1 MKQKMMKKGIWYA
14 GIGMAAV
21 LAAVLIVVIY
31 RRENQFQPVGSDRDL
46 QVNQVVFSGDDASAY
61 GGDRQQN
68 SEDEIWKKDE
78 EAQDQNRPD
87 RNGQADYLFEENE
100 LARAGADSLLMPEQ
114 NGNEN
119 VPFSDQSL
127 EDLIHG
133 NGSGYVLTADADQ
146 ADWII
151 SGPGVPGLSG
161 GNTTGSSDGENGNTS
176 GNGASAN
183 GNGGNAGETPGRG
196 DAKPTAS
203 PSVTPKPSPSQ
214 RPSDRVPD
222 PEYEKE
228 PPSWSD
234 GHSTSKEYS
243 EDIIKKDTE
252 VMLDPSMV
260 VIQKGFSS
268 AFLYKGQKIDEK
280 IVYYALDTFVRV
292 KDPNSTG
299 EIYYYWDDDDYD
311 QYIRIDAVSFDEG
324 ISWNSDFPVT
334 IPEDLDSKTI
344 QIKASYR
351 FSKNSAKWMQE
362 EVTYEVEPNCIY
374 VLAKKLPEE
383 NPVIRKEDILN
394 SNDSLYFPMY
404 LRDGQIMNLFNLQG
418 EMLAGYRNE
427 DGTLDYVFP
436 GWTEEGEKV
445 EWFYTAETGRHIL
458 EPEDPVPVE
467 DGYTVKWLE
476 NVMWLNSAYDT
487 SWYDGKLCSL
497 QVLTDYSDSS
507 RSVFE
512 RMRSWK
518 SAQIKSRLTVPDY
531 VQAVIIDRDT
541 PHVVDYLEI
550 PESVLYIDINAGLTV
565 NEGYE
570 VDPQNMKYKAT
581 EDGMLVN
588 YEETEILSVPYEFT
602 ELTIPSGIYKVDLAD
617 KNKIQTIELLTDDE
631 FYPVFPEINYDC
643 LNEGS
648 RIVVKEELLE
658 AFMEQ
663 IYATE
668 FSDGKCLVATD
679 KNSDVTYKLVNDL
692 IIDSDGQFVG
702 IAAKGLTGITL
713 PAEITSIG
721 KGVFENHPEITRMIL
736 DEEQTITLEADC
748 FTGSS
753 ITTILCYT
761 QEQYDCIM
769 KQLEEVETGAGE
781 DLTVICTDSRN
792 GYVYQEKE
800 ENGQRVV
807 TLLRVPKDIESFDGI
822 VPKAD
827 GTTIAV
833 TEIGDNAF
841 ANCTSLKW
849 VLLPKAVTSIGYQAF
864 KNCTALE
871 GLLID
876 TRDTITIGNKSLE
889 GCSALRFVASN
900 AKYVN
905 YVNGYVPVLEDPNSD
920 FYVPTDSEG
929 YYNAVYFLEQSNV
942 TEYQLVDLGNKG
954 KMLYGVGK
962 SGDPWL
968 ALRAGTEVDRV
979 IKLPETTREIFSYAM
994 METFSTDSGSFTI
1007 ENMGSLKR
1015 MEIDTEAF
1023 AGSGLGN
1030 EIVIEDASGI
1040 SNLAFQDC
1048 QYLNKVTLRNV
1059 KNVAADAFSGCGN
1072 LQKLI
1077 IQGTTPAELTLLGS
1091 GFPFY
1096 FNSFWTEDEEIRI
1109 VQIEAED
1116 SSKQDYMKQWRYRFA
1131 GYAGWAG
1138 QNAYQEMWNDIY
1150 FRIGWY
1156 AESLSEVDV
1165 EVEAKLLAAE
1175 NRVRRLLGMDVVTEP
1190 TDYYPY
1196 HYNSVDATMT
1206 LIGVPSDRE
1215 VIDFTNLAIEELPR
1229 EADIDY
1235 IAADTFAGCQV
1246 KTVKFTEKLKG
1257 IESGIFNGITGDLT
1271 VEFTGKDPVELNN
1284 WTSDNPFTFGMAE
1297 DKLHIKVPEG
1307 AEQDYID
1314 EWSCVFAGY
1323 ENMAALQRNIATQ
1336 LQEKLQREPSDEE
1349 MELAVKKCLLPA
1361 QNRLRK
1367 MMGLE
1372 LLDESMLSEDLQ
1384 EVSEPE
1390 ALEKENPEK
1399 EDPEIEE
1406 NEEMEETDPSP
1417 DEEEHGDKDDPDGTE
1432 NPKDSKDSND
1442 TENPDDANNPDSSKD
1457 TDDSSKMDDGKEP
1470 DNMKDPDNSK
1480 ANEDSEDSEN
1490 KDSQDSSGNDTKV
1503 EDTVL

>member
-1 MKQKMMKKGIWYA
+1 MKQKMTKKGIWYA
-14 GIGMAAV
+14 GTGVAAILV
-21 LAAVLIVVIY
+21 AVLIVVVY

-61 GGDRQQN
+61 GGDRKQN

-161 GNTTGSSDGENGNTS
+161 GNTTGSSDGENGNTT

-183 GNGGNAGETPGRG
+183 GNGENAGETPGRG

-203 PSVTPKPSPSQ
+203 PSATPEPSPSQ

-222 PEYEKE
+222 PDVDKE
-228 PPSWSD
+228 EPSQD
-234 GHSTSKEYS
+234 IGHNYSKPYS
-243 EDIIKKDTE
+243 EDDLKQDAGGSI
-252 VMLDPSMV
+252 DPSMV
-260 VIQKGFSS
+260 VIRKSLSS
-268 AFLYKGQKIDEK
+268 AFLYKGQKIDDK
-280 IVYYALDTFVRV
+280 IIYCALDTFVKV

-299 EIYYYWDDDDYD
+299 DIYYYWDMDDYN
-311 QYIRIDAVSFDEG
+311 QYIRIDAVSLDAG
-324 ISWNSDFPVT
+324 VSWDSDFPIT
-334 IPEDLDSKTI
+334 IPKDLDSKTI

-351 FSKNSAKWMQE
+351 FSKNSANWMQE
-362 EVTYEVEPNCIY
+362 DVEYQVEPNCIY

-394 SNDSLYFPMY
+394 GNDSLYFPMY
-404 LRDGQIMNLFNLQG
+404 LRDGQSMNLFNLQ
-418 EMLAGYRNE
+418 EKMLDGYQDSDN
-427 DGTLDYVFP
+427 TLSYVFP
-436 GWTEEGEKV
+436 GWMEDGEKV
-445 EWFYTAETGRHIL
+445 DWFYTAGSGRHIL
-458 EPEDPVPVE
+458 EPEDLVPVE
-467 DGYTVKWLE
+467 DGYTIKLQK
-476 NVMWLNSAYDT
+476 NVMWLTSAYEPTDYPY
-487 SWYDGKLCSL
+487 WDDGRLCSL
-497 QVLTDYSDSS
+497 QVLTDYDDAS
-507 RSVFE
+507 RISFE

-518 SAQIKSRLTVPDY
+518 RTQEKSKLTVPNY
-531 VQAVIIDRDT
+531 VQAVIIDNSRI
-541 PHVVDYLEI
+541 HSVDYLEI
-550 PESVLYIDINAGLTV
+550 PESVLYIDIDAGLIV

-570 VDPQNMKYKAT
+570 VDPQNIKYKAT

-588 YEETEILSVPYEFT
+588 YGETEILSVPYNFT
-602 ELTIPSGIYKVDLAD
+602 TLTVPSNIWKVNLAEN
-617 KNKIQTIELLTDDE
+617 NKIQTVELLADNE
-631 FYPVFPEINYDC
+631 FDLPDINYEC
-643 LNEGS
+643 LNEKS
-648 RIVVKEELLE
+648 RIVVKEDILE

-663 IYATE
+663 NYEAK
-668 FSDGKCLVATD
+668 FSDGKCLITTD
-679 KNSDVTYKLVNDL
+679 RNPDVTYKLINDL
-692 IIDSDGQFVG
+692 IVDSNGQLAG
-702 IAAKGLTGITL
+702 IATKELTEITL
-713 PAEITSIG
+713 PEEVASIG
-721 KGVFENHPEITRMIL
+721 ERAFEKHPEITRLIL
-736 DEEQTITLEADC
+736 DEKNKVTLKKDC
-748 FTGSS
+748 LSGSS
-753 ITTILCYT
+753 IATILCYS
-761 QEQYDCIM
+761 QEQYEEIGR
-769 KQLEEVETGAGE
+769 QLEEVETGKTK
-781 DLTVICTDSRN
+781 DKDIVVICMDSRD
-792 GYVYQEKE
+792 GYVYEEKTE
-800 ENGQRVV
+800 DGKTIV
-807 TLLRVPKDIESFDGI
+807 TLLRVPKDIESFDGTI
-822 VPKAD
+822 TKAD
-827 GTTIAV
+827 GTTITV

-841 ANCTSLKW
+841 AGCTSLKW
-849 VLLPKAVTSIGYQAF
+849 VILPEQITVIGYQAF

-876 TRDTITIGNKSLE
+876 TKDTITIGNKSLD

-900 AKYVN
+900 AKHAIRVN
-905 YVNGYVPVLEDPNSD
+905 DYDPVIRDSFSNSV
-920 FYVPTDSEG
+920 FYVPTISDG
-929 YYNAVYFLEQSNV
+929 YTRNEICFTEASGV
-942 TEYQLVDLGNKG
+942 TGYQIIELGEKG
-954 KMLYGVGK
+954 RMLYGIGL
-962 SGDPWL
+962 SGEPWL
-968 ALRAGTEVDRV
+968 ALKAGTEVDGV

-994 METFSTDSGSFTI
+994 METFSQDGSSFII
-1007 ENMGSLKR
+1007 ENMSNLKGI
-1015 MEIDTEAF
+1015 EIDSGAF
-1023 AGSGLGN
+1023 ASSGLGGD
-1030 EIVIEDASGI
+1030 IVIENALGI

-1048 QYLNKVTLRNV
+1048 RYLNKVTLRNV
-1059 KNVAADAFSGCGN
+1059 KNAASDTFSGCTG
-1072 LQKLI
+1072 LQELI
-1077 IQGTTPAELTLLGS
+1077 IQGAEPMDLTLMGS
-1091 GFPFY
+1091 GVPFH
-1096 FNSFWTEDEEIRI
+1096 FNSFWTEDEEIQI
-1109 VQIEAED
+1109 VQVEAED

-1150 FRIGWY
+1150 FKIGWY
-1156 AESLSEVDV
+1156 AESLSEVDT
-1165 EVEAKLLAAE
+1165 EVESQLLAAE
-1175 NRVRRLLGMDVVTEP
+1175 NRVRRLLGMDVVTGP

-1196 HYNSVDATMT
+1196 HYNSVDATVT

-1349 MELAVKKCLLPA
+1349 IGLAVKKCLLPA
-1361 QNRLRK
+1361 QNRLRR
-1367 MMGLE
+1367 MMGLDP
-1372 LLDESMLSEDLQ
+1372 LDESILSEDLQ
-1384 EVSEPE
+1384 EAADQEEPE
-1390 ALEKENPEK
+1390 MENPEK
-1399 EDPEIEE
+1399 EDPEA
-1406 NEEMEETDPSP
+1406 EETEEADPSP
-1417 DEEEHGDKDDPDGTE
+1417 DEEETGDKDGSDGTKELE
-1432 NPKDSKDSND
+1432 NGKDSND
-1442 TENPDDANNPDSSKD
+1442 TEDADDTQNPDGSK
-1457 TDDSSKMDDGKEP
+1457 
-1470 DNMKDPDNSK
+1470 
-1480 ANEDSEDSEN
+1480 DSEDPEN
-1490 KDSQDSSGNDTKV
+1490 KDSQDLSGNDTKV